1 MRKLRLAALLL
12 LLFFPAVLSAG
23 EKKAPPEAGDEFP
36 AVSLP
41 VPEAAEHRDY
51 LNIDRE
57 TGSFDIGRID
67 AEILIIEI
75 FSMYCPH
82 CQREAPAVN
91 ALYERIEAGAGLKGK
106 VKLIG
111 IGAGNSAYEVK
122 VFREK
127 YKVPFP
133 LFSDPDFEI
142 YGRLGDVRTP
152 YFFAVALRSE
162 GPATVIYSELG
173 AIEAPERFLEQIT
186 RAAQT
191 LLED

>member
-12 LLFFPAVLSAG
+12 LLFSPAVLSAG
-23 EKKAPPEAGDEFP
+23 EEKAPPEAGDAFP
-36 AVSLP
+36 AVTLP
-41 VPEAAEHRDY
+41 VPEAAEHREY
-51 LNIDRE
+51 LKIARKTGRFEIDR
-57 TGSFDIGRID
+57 IG

-91 ALYERIEAGAGLKGK
+91 ALYERIETGAGLKGK

-111 IGAGNSAYEVK
+111 IGAGNSAYEVN

-127 YKVPFP
+127 YEVPFP
-133 LFSDPDFEI
+133 LFPDPDYEI
-142 YGRLGDVRTP
+142 HGRLGDVRTP
-152 YFFAVALRSE
+152 YFFAVALSE
-162 GPATVIYSELG
+162 QGPDPVLYSELG

-191 LLED
+191 LPED

>member
-1 MRKLRLAALLL
+1 MRTVHLAALLL
-12 LLFFPAVLSAG
+12 LLFTPAVLSAG
-23 EKKAPPEAGDEFP
+23 EKKAPPESGDAFP
-36 AVSLP
+36 AVTLP

-51 LNIDRE
+51 LELDRE
-57 TGSFDIGRID
+57 TGNFEIDRIG

-111 IGAGNSAYEVK
+111 IGAGNSAYEVN

-127 YKVPFP
+127 YEVPFP
-133 LFSDPDFEI
+133 LFPDPDYEI

-152 YFFAVALRSE
+152 YFFAVALKDQ
-162 GPATVIYSELG
+162 GPDQIIYSELG
-173 AIEAPERFLEQIT
+173 AIETPEHFLDQIT

-191 LLED
+191 LPED